1 MSRPTAFRAAEVVVF
16 EEEEGE
22 VMEEDEEEGE
32 VEEEEGEGEVEEEEE
47 EGVDEEEE
55 EVVEEARPS
64 FEATVSN
71 VANISALLPK
81 STTKPV
87 PIYKN

>member
-1 MSRPTAFRAAEVVVF
+1 MF

-22 VMEEDEEEGE
+22 VREEEEAEGD
-32 VEEEEGEGEVEEEEE
+32 VEEEEEGEVEEEEE
-47 EGVDEEEE
+47 EGVDEEEEE

>member
-1 MSRPTAFRAAEVVVF
+1 MF

-32 VEEEEGEGEVEEEEE
+32 VEEEEEEGEVEEEEE
-47 EGVDEEEE
+47 EGVDEEEEE